1 MTAPAPILVTGA
13 SGFIGGR
20 LVAALSARGERV
32 RVATSSPKAFA
43 QADVEIAPVALND
56 PDSFARAAEGCRVVF
71 HAGYAFGR
79 GMAERNVAAARA
91 LAQGALLNRAERFVQ
106 FSSMVVYGPPSEGA
120 LDERAPTL
128 ARDDYA
134 RAKLAIENMLLDL
147 HQENALPATILQP
160 SIVYGPGGTHWT
172 RRPID
177 EVRRGPVA
185 LPAMGLG
192 VCNAVFVEDVVQA
205 ALLAADRPEGVGE
218 MFLISGAAPVT
229 WLDFYAALSRR
240 VGGHAPV
247 PMASE
252 DVEAASLARYGAHP
266 LLAKL
271 RRRFERADGR
281 MVIPDAGARA
291 LFASHCAIDIGK
303 ARRLL
308 GYAPA
313 FDLARGMAEIAG

>member
-1 MTAPAPILVTGA
+1 MDAPPTLVTGA

-20 LVAALSARGERV
+20 LVAALLARGERV

-43 QADVEIAPVALND
+43 GRAVEIAPVALND

-71 HAGYAFGR
+71 HAGYAFAR
-79 GMAERNVAAARA
+79 GLAERNVAAARA

-106 FSSMVVYGPPSEGA
+106 FSSMVVYGPPSEGT

-128 ARDDYA
+128 ARDGYA
-134 RAKLAIENMLLDL
+134 RAKLAIEKLLLDL
-147 HQENALPATILQP
+147 HAENGLAATILQP

-172 RRPID
+172 QRPID
-177 EVRRGPVA
+177 DVRRGSMA
-185 LPAMGLG
+185 LPAMGRGL
-192 VCNAVFVEDVVQA
+192 CNAVFVEDVVQA
-205 ALLAADRPEGVGE
+205 ALLAADRPEAVGE
-218 MFLISGAAPVT
+218 RFLISGAAPVS
-229 WLDFYAALSRR
+229 WLDFYAALAKR
-240 VGGHAPV
+240 VGGRAPQ

-252 DVEAASLARYGAHP
+252 DVEAAARARYGAHP

-281 MVIPDAGARA
+281 MVIPDEGARA
-291 LFASHCAIDIGK
+291 LFSAHCAIDIGK

-308 GYAPA
+308 GYVPA
-313 FDLARGMAEIAG
+313 YDLARGMAEIAG